1 MSPETRPY
9 EQGRISPPI
18 NRANQLRRD
27 NDTVK
32 MPRVSIFD
40 IDYAIFWHLSEN
52 IQPRIQENG
61 SIIPV
66 PIYFANAEKWAQIRG
81 QGFMRDANKKVLAPA
96 IVIRRTNIANDDRLP
111 MVGLNARGPQVFRP
125 KVKLIPHKT
134 MGMQWDKVAG
144 QYVSKESF
152 EYYLVDLPEYVRV
165 GYEVIFWTDLME
177 QMNELLQPIIGVS
190 DHVWGDF
197 YKFRTNVQD
206 ITHDNVNIP
215 GEDRLIKSTM
225 TLQVDGYLRAEY
237 EYHQS
242 KIQKQYS
249 MKRVK
254 FLSEGSEQVIQEDL
268 SGIDTNRPYFDRSIS
283 DTTPLEQQNQLR
295 RKIRF

>member
-1 MSPETRPY
+1 MSPEARSY
-9 EQGRISPPI
+9 EQGRISSPV

-52 IQPRIQENG
+52 IQLRIQENG
-61 SIIPV
+61 STIPV

-134 MGMQWDKVAG
+134 TGMQWDKVAG
-144 QYVSKESF
+144 QYVTKESF

-268 SGIDTNRPYFDRSIS
+268 SGIDTNRPYFDRSTS
-283 DTTPLEQQNQLR
+283 DITPLEQQNQLR